1 MAESGRS
8 RGSEP
13 VGGDGWWHPSFDR
26 MSDLVIAIDEATV
39 IRYVNPACER
49 LMGWPP
55 EEVIGRSVADLL
67 HPDDLGR
74 AAEVVGLMQG
84 GGLGVA
90 ITPADYRI
98 LHRDGHYVSLEINA
112 AEPVP
117 DGPDNGLVVLIVRY
131 SGDAH
136 LQSRVLELLT
146 TNAPVDDIIALLPM
160 FGSWRHPD
168 DHYAIRY
175 RDASGAPVGV
185 GSEVVTRLM
194 ATFDGPRTP
203 WAIAEQGGDAML
215 SLDDLDPDLAAA
227 ARAEGLHV
235 CWVLPVQDPLHGC
248 HATLLSWT
256 ASGARPLVHR
266 YALEMMGRS
275 LRLLLQWR
283 HHMTSLERAASTD
296 PLTGVANRAAFFAE
310 LGRRLDQRPGLVGV
324 LVVDLD
330 KFKPVND
337 QFGHAVGDE
346 VLMRVSGS
354 LRSAVREGDMVAR
367 LGGDEFAVVLPGLR
381 DPAEAEAAA
390 ARIVE
395 VLGEPIAYG
404 DGTVEIGASVGVA
417 VSVDGGTALLR
428 LLEQA
433 DTALYEV
440 KSAGGNGWRRAA
452 EDVPST

>member
-1 MAESGRS
+1 
-8 RGSEP
+8 
-13 VGGDGWWHPSFDR
+13 
-26 MSDLVIAIDEATV
+26 MSDLVIAIDEATI
-39 IRYVNPACER
+39 IRYANPACEV

-55 EEVIGRSVADLL
+55 ADLVGRSVAELL
-67 HPDDLGR
+67 HPDDLDR

-84 GGLGVA
+84 DGLGVA
-90 ITPADYRI
+90 ITPADYRVR
-98 LHRDGHYVSLEINA
+98 HRDGHYVPLEINA

-117 DGPDNGLVVLIVRY
+117 EGQDRGLVVLVVRY

-146 TNAPVDDIIALLPM
+146 TNAPVDEIIALVPG

-168 DHYAIRY
+168 DHYALRY
-175 RDASGAPVGV
+175 HDALGQPVGV

-194 ATFDGPRTP
+194 AAHDGPRTP
-203 WAIAEQGGDAML
+203 WAIAEGGVDVML
-215 SLDDLDPDLAAA
+215 GLDDLDPALAAA
-227 ARAEGLHV
+227 AEAEGLHV
-235 CWVLPVQDPLHGC
+235 CWVLPVEDPLHGC

-256 ASGARPLVHR
+256 GSGARPLVHR

-275 LRLLLQWR
+275 LRLILQWR
-283 HHMTSLERAASTD
+283 HHMSRLEHAANTD

-310 LGRRLDQRPGLVGV
+310 LGRRLDHEPGLVGV

-346 VLMRVSGS
+346 VLTRVSDR
-354 LRSAVREGDMVAR
+354 LRAAVRDGDLVAR
-367 LGGDEFAVVLPGLR
+367 LGGDEFAVVLPALR

-395 VLGEPIAYG
+395 VLGQPIPFG
-404 DGTVEIGASVGVA
+404 DGRVEVGASVGVA
-417 VSVDGGTALLR
+417 VSLDGATPLLR

-440 KSAGGNGWRRAA
+440 KSAGGGGWRRS
-452 EDVPST
+452 EGDPL